1 MSVNETNQSNQ
12 IMPLKQSVKPLTNEE
27 LLSVAPSIFSE
38 NPIEG
43 VSDKYAFVPTYK
55 LLDTFRDAGYYP
67 IMASESK
74 VRDEENQGYQKHII
88 QFRSLENLLRPNAKD
103 EYEDI
108 VLTNSHNRT
117 SSFIVDLAIF
127 RIVCSNMLVVPSKS
141 FVHTSIVHVGFTQ
154 EKVKNAI
161 DEVTSYI
168 PKIKEQVSIF
178 KSIYLTNAEM
188 QMLANAA
195 IDIRFDTN
203 THYIKAD
210 ELLKV
215 NYEEDEVNTLWSAYN
230 RIQES
235 MIRGGV
241 KMKNLVTNKNFTSKA
256 INGIDATIKFNKEL
270 FSAVEQVAQLK
281 CDGYLVA

>member
-1 MSVNETNQSNQ
+1 MSLNPINKT
-12 IMPLKQSVKPLTNEE
+12 VKPLSNDE
-27 LLSVAPSIFSE
+27 LFNVAPSIFSE
-38 NPIEG
+38 NPIET
-43 VSDKYAFVPTYK
+43 VSDKYAFVPTHK
-55 LLDTFRDAGYYP
+55 LLDIFRDAGYYP

-74 VRDEENQGYQKHII
+74 AREENQGYQKHII
-88 QFRSLENLLRPNAKD
+88 LFRSLENLLRPNAKD

-141 FVHTSIVHVGFTQ
+141 FVHHSIVHVGFNKN
-154 EKVKNAI
+154 KVKNAI
-161 DEVTSYI
+161 AEVTSYM
-168 PKIKEQVSIF
+168 PKIKELVATF
-178 KSIYLTNAEM
+178 KSIHLTKAEE

-203 THYIKAD
+203 THYIEAD

-215 NYEEDEVNTLWSAYN
+215 NYEEDNVPTLWSAYN
-230 RIQES
+230 RIQEA

-241 KMKNLVTNKNFTSKA
+241 KMKNLITNKTFTSKA

-270 FSAVEQVAQLK
+270 FEAVEQVALLK
-281 CDGYLVA
+281 SDSKMVA

>member
-1 MSVNETNQSNQ
+1 MSLNPINKT
-12 IMPLKQSVKPLTNEE
+12 VKPLSNDE
-27 LLSVAPSIFSE
+27 LFKVAPSIFSE
-38 NPIEG
+38 SPIET
-43 VSDKYAFVPTYK
+43 VSNKYAFVPTFK

-74 VRDEENQGYQKHII
+74 AREENQGYQKHII
-88 QFRSLENLLRPNAKD
+88 QFRSLENLLRPNAKA

-127 RIVCSNMLVVPSKS
+127 RLVCSNMLVIPSKS
-141 FVHTSIVHVGFTQ
+141 FVHTSIVHVGFTE

-161 DEVTSYI
+161 TEVTSYM
-168 PKIKEQVSIF
+168 PKIKEQVASF
-178 KSIYLTNAEM
+178 KTIHLTPSEE

-215 NYEEDEVNTLWSAYN
+215 NHEEDEIPSLWNVYN
-230 RIQES
+230 RLQEA

-241 KMKNLVTNKNFTSKA
+241 KMKNLVTNKTFTSKA

-270 FSAVEQVAQLK
+270 FEVVEKVALLKSNYKAVA
-281 CDGYLVA
+281 

>member
-1 MSVNETNQSNQ
+1 MSVNQ
-12 IMPLKQSVKPLTNEE
+12 INKTVKPLSNDE
-27 LLSVAPSIFSE
+27 LFKVAPSIFSE
-38 NPIEG
+38 SPIET
-43 VSDKYAFVPTYK
+43 VSDKYAFVPTHK

-74 VRDEENQGYQKHII
+74 AREENQGYQKHII

-141 FVHTSIVHVGFTQ
+141 FVHHSIVHVGFTQ

-161 DEVTSYI
+161 AEVTSYM
-168 PKIKEQVSIF
+168 PKIKEIVATF
-178 KSIYLTNAEM
+178 KSIHLTPSEE

-203 THYIKAD
+203 THYIEAN

-215 NYEEDEVNTLWSAYN
+215 NYEEDYVPTLWSAYN
-230 RIQES
+230 RIQEA

-241 KMKNLVTNKNFTSKA
+241 KMKNLITNKTFTSKA

-270 FSAVEQVAQLK
+270 FEAVEQVALLK
-281 CDGYLVA
+281 SNHNLAA

>member
-1 MSVNETNQSNQ
+1 MSVNPINKT
-12 IMPLKQSVKPLTNEE
+12 VKPLSNEE
-27 LLSVAPSIFSE
+27 LFNIAPSIFSE
-38 NPIEG
+38 KPIEG
-43 VSDKYAFVPTYK
+43 VSDKYAFVPTFK
-55 LLDTFRDAGYYP
+55 LLDTFRNAGYYP
-67 IMASESK
+67 IKAGESK
-74 VRDEENQGYQKHII
+74 VRDEASEGYQKHII

-117 SSFIVDLAIF
+117 SSFIVDLAVF

-141 FVHTSIVHVGFTQ
+141 FVHTSIVHVGFTEQ
-154 EKVKNAI
+154 KVKNAI
-161 DEVTSYI
+161 KEVTSYM
-168 PKIKEQVSIF
+168 PKIKEEVAKF
-178 KSIYLTNAEM
+178 KSIYLTSAEE

-203 THYIKAD
+203 THYIEAK

-215 NYEEDEVNTLWSAYN
+215 NYEEDYVSTLWSAYN
-230 RIQES
+230 RIQEA

-241 KMKNLVTNKNFTSKA
+241 KMKNLVTGKNFTSKA

-270 FSAVEQVAQLK
+270 FEIVQNVALLK
-281 CDGYLVA
+281 TNYKSVA

>member
-1 MSVNETNQSNQ
+1 MSVNKIFKT
-12 IMPLKQSVKPLTNEE
+12 VKPLSNDE
-27 LLSVAPSIFSE
+27 LLKVAPSIFSE

-161 DEVTSYI
+161 EEVTSYI

-178 KSIYLTNAEM
+178 KSIYLTNAQM

>member
-1 MSVNETNQSNQ
+1 MSVNQ
-12 IMPLKQSVKPLTNEE
+12 INKTVKPLSNDE
-27 LLSVAPSIFSE
+27 LFKVAPSIFSE
-38 NPIEG
+38 NPIET
-43 VSDKYAFVPTYK
+43 VSDKYAFVPTHK
-55 LLDTFRDAGYYP
+55 LLDIFRDAGYYP

-141 FVHTSIVHVGFTQ
+141 FVHHSIVHVGFTN

-161 DEVTSYI
+161 NEVTSYM
-168 PKIKEQVSIF
+168 PKIKELVATF
-178 KSIYLTNAEM
+178 KSIHLSKAEE

-215 NYEEDEVNTLWSAYN
+215 NYEEDYVPTLWSAYN
-230 RIQES
+230 RIQEA

-241 KMKNLVTNKNFTSKA
+241 KMKNLITNKTFTSKA

-270 FSAVEQVAQLK
+270 FEAVEQVALLK
-281 CDGYLVA
+281 SNSKMVA

>member
-1 MSVNETNQSNQ
+1 MSKN
-12 IMPLKQSVKPLTNEE
+12 IKPLTNEE
-27 LLSVAPSIFSE
+27 LLNVAPSIFSE
-38 NPIEG
+38 SPIEG

-74 VRDEENQGYQKHII
+74 VRDEKNQGYQKHII

-161 DEVTSYI
+161 EEVTSYI

-210 ELLKV
+210 ELLRV

-230 RIQES
+230 RIQEA

>member
-1 MSVNETNQSNQ
+1 MSVNPINKT
-12 IMPLKQSVKPLTNEE
+12 VKPLSNDE
-27 LLSVAPSIFSE
+27 LLKFAPSIFSE

-55 LLDTFRDAGYYP
+55 LLDTFRNAGYYP
-67 IMASESK
+67 INAGESK

-117 SSFIVDLAIF
+117 SSFIVDLAVF

-141 FVHTSIVHVGFTQ
+141 FVHTSIVHVGFT
-154 EKVKNAI
+154 EDKVKNAI
-161 DEVTSYI
+161 KEVTSYM
-168 PKIKEQVSIF
+168 PKIKEEVAKF
-178 KSIYLTNAEM
+178 KSIYLTSAEE

-203 THYIKAD
+203 THYIEAD

-215 NYEEDEVNTLWSAYN
+215 NYEEDYVPTLWSAYN
-230 RIQES
+230 RIQEA

-241 KMKNLVTNKNFTSKA
+241 KMKNLVTGKNFTSKA

-270 FSAVEQVAQLK
+270 FEIVQNVALLKTNYKSAA
-281 CDGYLVA
+281 

>member
-1 MSVNETNQSNQ
+1 MSVNQ
-12 IMPLKQSVKPLTNEE
+12 IIKTVKPLSNDE
-27 LLSVAPSIFSE
+27 LFNVAPSIFSE
-38 NPIEG
+38 SPIET
-43 VSDKYAFVPTYK
+43 VRDKYDFIPKNK

-74 VRDEENQGYQKHII
+74 ARNEINNGYQKHII
-88 QFRSLENLLRPNAKD
+88 HFRSLENLLRPNAKD

-117 SSFIVDLAIF
+117 SSFIVDLAVF

-141 FVHTSIVHVGFTQ
+141 FVHTSIVHVGFTEQ
-154 EKVKNAI
+154 KVKNAI
-161 DEVTSYI
+161 KEVTSYM
-168 PKIKEQVSIF
+168 PKIKEEVAKF
-178 KSIYLTNAEM
+178 KSIYLTQAEE

-203 THYIKAD
+203 THYIEAD

-215 NYEEDEVNTLWSAYN
+215 NYEEDYVPTLWSAYN
-230 RIQES
+230 RIQEA

-241 KMKNLVTNKNFTSKA
+241 KMKNLITNKTFTSKA

-270 FSAVEQVAQLK
+270 FEAVQQVALLK
-281 CDGYLVA
+281 TDYKAVA

>member
-1 MSVNETNQSNQ
+1 MSVNSINKT
-12 IMPLKQSVKPLTNEE
+12 VKPLSNDE
-27 LLSVAPSIFSE
+27 LLKFAPSIFSE

-55 LLDTFRDAGYYP
+55 LLDTFRDSGYYP
-67 IMASESK
+67 INAGESK

-117 SSFIVDLAIF
+117 SSFIVDLAVF

-141 FVHTSIVHVGFTQ
+141 FVHTSIVHVGFT
-154 EKVKNAI
+154 EDKVKNAI
-161 DEVTSYI
+161 KEVTSYM
-168 PKIKEQVSIF
+168 PKIKEEVAKF
-178 KSIYLTNAEM
+178 KSIYLTSAEEK
-188 QMLANAA
+188 MLANAA

-203 THYIKAD
+203 THYIEAD

-215 NYEEDEVNTLWSAYN
+215 NYEEDYVPTLWSAYN
-230 RIQES
+230 RIQEA

-241 KMKNLVTNKNFTSKA
+241 KMKNLVTGKNFTSKA

-270 FSAVEQVAQLK
+270 FEIVQNVALLK
-281 CDGYLVA
+281 TNYKSVA

>member
-1 MSVNETNQSNQ
+1 MSKT
-12 IMPLKQSVKPLTNEE
+12 IKPLNNEE
-27 LLSVAPSIFSE
+27 LLKAAPSIFSE

-43 VSDKYAFVPTYK
+43 VSSRYAFVPTYSV
-55 LLDTFRDAGYYP
+55 LDTFREAGYYP

-74 VRDEENQGYQKHII
+74 VRNNENNQGYQKHII

-117 SSFIVDLAIF
+117 SSFIVDLAVF

-161 DEVTSYI
+161 AEVTSYM
-168 PKIKEQVSIF
+168 PKIKEIVATF
-178 KSIYLTNAEM
+178 KSIHLTPSEE

-203 THYIKAD
+203 THYIEAD

-215 NYEEDEVNTLWSAYN
+215 NYEEDNVPTLWSAYN
-230 RIQES
+230 RIQEA

-241 KMKNLVTNKNFTSKA
+241 KMKNLITNKTFTSKA

-270 FSAVEQVAQLK
+270 FEAVEQVALLK
-281 CDGYLVA
+281 SNHNLAA

>member
-1 MSVNETNQSNQ
+1 MSVNQ
-12 IMPLKQSVKPLTNEE
+12 INKTVKPLSNEA
-27 LLSVAPSIFSE
+27 LFKVAPSIFSE
-38 NPIEG
+38 SPIET
-43 VSDKYAFVPTYK
+43 VSDKYAFVPTFK

-74 VRDEENQGYQKHII
+74 AREENQGYQKHII

-141 FVHTSIVHVGFTQ
+141 FVHASIVHVGFTN

-161 DEVTSYI
+161 AEVTSYM
-168 PKIKEQVSIF
+168 PKIKEIVATF
-178 KSIYLTNAEM
+178 KSISLTPSEE

-215 NYEEDEVNTLWSAYN
+215 NYPEDNAPTLWSAYN
-230 RIQES
+230 RIQEA

-241 KMKNLVTNKNFTSKA
+241 KMKNLITNKTFTSKA

-270 FSAVEQVAQLK
+270 FEVVEQVALLK
-281 CDGYLVA
+281 SNSKMVA

>member
-1 MSVNETNQSNQ
+1 MSVNKIFKT
-12 IMPLKQSVKPLTNEE
+12 VKPLSNDE
-27 LLSVAPSIFSE
+27 LFNVAPSIFSE
-38 NPIEG
+38 SPIEG

-141 FVHTSIVHVGFTQ
+141 FVHHSIVHVGFTQ

-161 DEVTSYI
+161 AEVTSYM
-168 PKIKEQVSIF
+168 PKIKEIVATF
-178 KSIYLTNAEM
+178 KSISLTPSEE

-215 NYEEDEVNTLWSAYN
+215 NYEEDNAPTLWSA
-230 RIQES
+230 
-235 MIRGGV
+235 
-241 KMKNLVTNKNFTSKA
+241 
-256 INGIDATIKFNKEL
+256 
-270 FSAVEQVAQLK
+270 
-281 CDGYLVA
+281 

>member
-1 MSVNETNQSNQ
+1 M
-12 IMPLKQSVKPLTNEE
+12 SVKPINKTVKPLSNDE
-27 LLSVAPSIFSE
+27 LFKVAPSIFSE
-38 NPIEG
+38 SPIET
-43 VSDKYAFVPTYK
+43 VSDKYAFVPTHR
-55 LLDTFRDAGYYP
+55 LLDIFRDAGYYP

-74 VRDEENQGYQKHII
+74 AREENQGYQKHII

-161 DEVTSYI
+161 EEVTSYI

-178 KSIYLTNAEM
+178 KSIYLTNAQM

>member
-1 MSVNETNQSNQ
+1 MSVNPINKT
-12 IMPLKQSVKPLTNEE
+12 VKPLSNDE
-27 LLSVAPSIFSE
+27 LLKFAPSIFSE

-43 VSDKYAFVPTYK
+43 VSDKYAFVPTFK
-55 LLDTFRDAGYYP
+55 LLDTFRNAGYYP
-67 IMASESK
+67 INAGESK
-74 VRDEENQGYQKHII
+74 VRDEASEGYQKHII
-88 QFRSLENLLRPNAKD
+88 QFRSLENILRPNAKD

-117 SSFIVDLAIF
+117 SSFIVDLAVF

-141 FVHTSIVHVGFTQ
+141 FVHSSIVHVGFT
-154 EKVKNAI
+154 EDKVKNAI
-161 DEVTSYI
+161 AEVTSYM
-168 PKIKEQVSIF
+168 PKIKEEVAKF
-178 KSIYLTNAEM
+178 KSIYLTSAEE

-203 THYIKAD
+203 THYIEAD

-215 NYEEDEVNTLWSAYN
+215 NYEEDKTSTLWSAYN
-230 RIQES
+230 RIQEA

-241 KMKNLVTNKNFTSKA
+241 KMKNLVTGKNFTSKA

-270 FSAVEQVAQLK
+270 FEIVQNVALLK
-281 CDGYLVA
+281 TNYKSVA

>member
-1 MSVNETNQSNQ
+1 MSVNPINKT
-12 IMPLKQSVKPLTNEE
+12 VKPLSNEE
-27 LLSVAPSIFSE
+27 LFKVAPSIFSE
-38 NPIEG
+38 NPIET
-43 VSDKYAFVPTYK
+43 VSNKYAFVPTFK
-55 LLDTFRDAGYYP
+55 VLDTFRDAGYYP

-117 SSFIVDLAIF
+117 SSFIVDLAVF

-141 FVHTSIVHVGFTQ
+141 FVHTSIVHVGFTE

-161 DEVTSYI
+161 KEVTSYM
-168 PKIKEQVSIF
+168 PKIKEEVTKF
-178 KSIYLTNAEM
+178 KSIYLTHAEE

-203 THYIKAD
+203 THYIEAN

-215 NYEEDEVNTLWSAYN
+215 NYEEDEVNSLWSAYN
-230 RIQES
+230 RIQEAI
-235 MIRGGV
+235 IRGGV
-241 KMKNLVTNKNFTSKA
+241 KMKNLVTNKTFTSKA

-270 FSAVEQVAQLK
+270 FDVVQNVALLKTYYKAVA
-281 CDGYLVA
+281 

>member
-1 MSVNETNQSNQ
+1 MSVNPINKT
-12 IMPLKQSVKPLTNEE
+12 VKPLSNDE
-27 LLSVAPSIFSE
+27 LLKFAPSIFSE

-43 VSDKYAFVPTYK
+43 VSDKYVFVPTFK
-55 LLDTFRDAGYYP
+55 LLDTFRNAGYYP
-67 IMASESK
+67 INAGESK
-74 VRDEENQGYQKHII
+74 VRDEASEGYQKHII

-117 SSFIVDLAIF
+117 SSFIVDLAVF

-141 FVHTSIVHVGFTQ
+141 FVHTSIVHVGFTEQ
-154 EKVKNAI
+154 KVKDAI
-161 DEVTSYI
+161 KEVTSYM
-168 PKIKEQVSIF
+168 PKIKEEVAKF
-178 KSIYLTNAEM
+178 KSIYLTSAEE

-203 THYIKAD
+203 THYIEAN

-215 NYEEDEVNTLWSAYN
+215 NYEEDYVPTLWSAYN
-230 RIQES
+230 RIQEA

-241 KMKNLVTNKNFTSKA
+241 KMKNLVTGKNFTSKA

-270 FSAVEQVAQLK
+270 FEIVQNVALLK
-281 CDGYLVA
+281 TNYKSVA

>member
-1 MSVNETNQSNQ
+1 MSVNQ
-12 IMPLKQSVKPLTNEE
+12 INKTVKPLSNDE
-27 LLSVAPSIFSE
+27 LFNVAPSIFSE
-38 NPIEG
+38 SPIET
-43 VSDKYAFVPTYK
+43 VSDKYAFVPTFK

-141 FVHTSIVHVGFTQ
+141 FVHASIVHVGFTQ

-161 DEVTSYI
+161 NEVTSYM
-168 PKIKEQVSIF
+168 PKIKEIVATF
-178 KSIYLTNAEM
+178 KSISLTKAEE

-215 NYEEDEVNTLWSAYN
+215 NYPEDNAPEQRSHHHP
-230 RIQES
+230 Q
-235 MIRGGV
+235 
-241 KMKNLVTNKNFTSKA
+241 LVCGSRTSKERSHA
-256 INGIDATIKFNKEL
+256 APRE
-270 FSAVEQVAQLK
+270 SRR
-281 CDGYLVA
+281 

>member
-1 MSVNETNQSNQ
+1 MSVNPINKT
-12 IMPLKQSVKPLTNEE
+12 VKPLSNEE
-27 LLSVAPSIFSE
+27 LFNIAPSIFSE

-55 LLDTFRDAGYYP
+55 LLDTFRDSGYYP
-67 IMASESK
+67 INAGESK
-74 VRDEENQGYQKHII
+74 VRDEASEGYQKHII

-117 SSFIVDLAIF
+117 SSFIVDLAVF

-141 FVHTSIVHVGFTQ
+141 FVHTSIVHVGFTEQ
-154 EKVKNAI
+154 KVKNAI
-161 DEVTSYI
+161 KEVTSYM
-168 PKIKEQVSIF
+168 PKIKEEVAKF
-178 KSIYLTNAEM
+178 KSIYLTSAEE

-203 THYIKAD
+203 THYIEAK

-215 NYEEDEVNTLWSAYN
+215 NYEEDKTSTLWSAYN
-230 RIQES
+230 RIQEA

-241 KMKNLVTNKNFTSKA
+241 KMKNLVTGKNFTSKA

-270 FSAVEQVAQLK
+270 FEIVQNVALLK
-281 CDGYLVA
+281 TNYKSVA

>member
-1 MSVNETNQSNQ
+1 MSVNQ
-12 IMPLKQSVKPLTNEE
+12 IIKTVKPLSNDE
-27 LLSVAPSIFSE
+27 LFNVAPSIFSE
-38 NPIEG
+38 SPIEG
-43 VSDKYAFVPTYK
+43 VSDKYAFVPTHK
-55 LLDTFRDAGYYP
+55 LLDIFRDAGYYP

-141 FVHTSIVHVGFTQ
+141 FVHHSIVHVGFTQ

-161 DEVTSYI
+161 AEVTSYM
-168 PKIKEQVSIF
+168 PKIKEIVANF
-178 KSIYLTNAEM
+178 KSIHLTPSEE

-215 NYEEDEVNTLWSAYN
+215 NYEEDNVPTLWSAYN
-230 RIQES
+230 RIQEA

-241 KMKNLVTNKNFTSKA
+241 KMKNLITNKTFTSKA

-270 FSAVEQVAQLK
+270 FEAVEQVALLK
-281 CDGYLVA
+281 SNSKMVA

>member
-1 MSVNETNQSNQ
+1 MSVNQ
-12 IMPLKQSVKPLTNEE
+12 IIKTVKPLSNEA
-27 LLSVAPSIFSE
+27 LFKVAPSIFSE
-38 NPIEG
+38 NPIET
-43 VSDKYAFVPTYK
+43 VSDKYAFVPTHK
-55 LLDTFRDAGYYP
+55 LLDIFRDAGYYP

-74 VRDEENQGYQKHII
+74 AREENQGYQKHII
-88 QFRSLENLLRPNAKD
+88 LFRSLENLLRPNAKD

-141 FVHTSIVHVGFTQ
+141 FVHHSIVHVGFTQ

-161 DEVTSYI
+161 SEVTSYM
-168 PKIKEQVSIF
+168 PKIKELVATF
-178 KSIYLTNAEM
+178 KTIHLTPSEE

-215 NYEEDEVNTLWSAYN
+215 NYEEDNVPTLWSAYN
-230 RIQES
+230 RIQEA

-241 KMKNLVTNKNFTSKA
+241 KMKNLVTNKTFTSKA

-270 FSAVEQVAQLK
+270 FEAVEQVALLK
-281 CDGYLVA
+281 SNHNLAA

>member
-1 MSVNETNQSNQ
+1 MSLNPINKT
-12 IMPLKQSVKPLTNEE
+12 VKPLSNDE
-27 LLSVAPSIFSE
+27 LFNVAPSIFSE
-38 NPIEG
+38 NPIET
-43 VSDKYAFVPTYK
+43 VSDKYAFVPTHK
-55 LLDTFRDAGYYP
+55 LLDIFRDAGYYP

-74 VRDEENQGYQKHII
+74 AREENQGYQKHII
-88 QFRSLENLLRPNAKD
+88 FFRSLENLLRPNAKD

-141 FVHTSIVHVGFTQ
+141 FVHHSIVHVGFNKN
-154 EKVKNAI
+154 KVKNAI
-161 DEVTSYI
+161 AEVTSYM
-168 PKIKEQVSIF
+168 PKIKELVATF
-178 KSIYLTNAEM
+178 KSIHLTKAEE

-203 THYIKAD
+203 THYIEAD

-215 NYEEDEVNTLWSAYN
+215 NYEEDNVPTLWSAYN
-230 RIQES
+230 RIQEA

-241 KMKNLVTNKNFTSKA
+241 KMKNLITNKTFTSKA

-270 FSAVEQVAQLK
+270 FEAVEQVALLK
-281 CDGYLVA
+281 SDSKMVA